1 MKYARILLLLL
12 LPLIT
17 RAQKVISI
25 TVDGTINPASAGYI
39 HRSLIKAEKE
49 KAGCLLIHLNTPGGL
64 LKSTRVIVG
73 DILES
78 PVPVVVYVSP
88 AGAHAGSAGVFITLA
103 AHIAAMAPGTNI
115 GAAHPVSSGPM
126 DSTMNEK
133 TTNDAVAFI
142 HTIAEKRNR
151 NITWAEEAVKKSV
164 SIPASD
170 ALVLKI
176 IDLISPSTNDLLQ
189 QVNGKTVDVNGVPAT
204 LHTIG
209 VPIETIS
216 MTFMEK
222 LLNIISDPNIAYI
235 LMMLGFY
242 GLLFELYS
250 PGAIFPGIVGVIC
263 LILAF
268 YSMHTLPINYAG
280 LALIVFALVLFLLEI
295 KVVSHGMLAIGGI
308 VSLLLGSFMLID
320 PTASE
325 EVVRI
330 SRSVIITSAAV
341 TTLFFLFII
350 GLGVRAQ
357 RAKPV
362 TGMEAMKG
370 QLATVLEPLAPNGT
384 VMMHGEI
391 WNAESIAGVIEKGSQ
406 VRVVTMKKF
415 IVFVEPTNSETLKT

>member
-1 MKYARILLLLL
+1 MRVSRILLLI
-12 LPLIT
+12 LIPFFT

-25 TVDGTINPASAGYI
+25 TVDGTINPASASFI
-39 HRSLIKAEKE
+39 HRSLKAAEKE
-49 KAGCLLIHLNTPGGL
+49 NASCLLIHLNTPGGL

-73 DILES
+73 DIMES

-88 AGAHAGSAGVFITLA
+88 AGAHAGSAGVFVTLA
-103 AHIAAMAPGTNI
+103 AHIAAMAPGTNM
-115 GAAHPVSSGPM
+115 GAAHPVSTAPM

-142 HTIAEKRNR
+142 QTIAQKRNR
-151 NITWAEEAVKKSV
+151 NVTWAEQAVKKSV
-164 SIPASD
+164 AIPAAD

-176 IDLISPSTNDLLQ
+176 IDIISPSTNDLLR
-189 QVNGKTVDVNGVPAT
+189 QVDGRIVDVNGNSMVM
-204 LHTIG
+204 HTKTAS
-209 VPIETIS
+209 VETIEMS
-216 MTFMEK
+216 FMEK

-280 LALIVFALVLFLLEI
+280 LALIIFALILFLLEI

-308 VSLLLGSFMLID
+308 ISLLLGSFMLID
-320 PTASE
+320 PNAA
-325 EVVRI
+325 EVLRI
-330 SRSVIITSAAV
+330 SRSVILTSAAV
-341 TTLFFLFII
+341 TTFFFLFII
-350 GLGVRAQ
+350 SLGIKAQ

-362 TGMEAMKG
+362 TGLEAIKG
-370 QLATVLEPLAPNGT
+370 ETGTVLDSLQPTGS

-391 WNAESIAGVIEKGSQ
+391 WKAESIAGNIEKGAR
-406 VRVVTMKKF
+406 VRITSMKNF
-415 IVFVEPTNSETLKT
+415 TLFVEPLNS